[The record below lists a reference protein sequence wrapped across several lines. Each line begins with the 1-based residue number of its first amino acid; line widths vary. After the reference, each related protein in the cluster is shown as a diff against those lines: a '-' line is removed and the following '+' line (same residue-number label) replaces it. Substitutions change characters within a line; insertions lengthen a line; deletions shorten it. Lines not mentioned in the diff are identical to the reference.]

1 MSISNDN
8 ILDINEKVNVLFNN
22 YLGFT
27 STDETKP
34 YYDEQETYNNYVIGD
49 EILVDVIPSNPI
61 FINRGVFNLDGSA
74 NFNIYSKEHKNI
86 KFENLITDISSENP
100 NFTNNSVQKHHD
112 STGQDIA
119 LKFTRLKLTRLSG
132 LNTRSETVAAF
143 NAVYNDASGNKINL
157 LEDTIQFNYNKTS
170 NSAPYQWSI
179 LYKNGSSL
187 VDVSP
192 AQGSYIFDVKSGII
206 TFFDWHDSAFSSD
219 MKYNGSI
226 NLVDISNNLYIT
238 FVKYIGR
245 KGITNLQE
253 KLDTDVINAN
263 FIGISNATIT
273 LLNNQT
279 TCDGISGSGIQITR
293 DNCKSL
299 LYYSSGD
306 KWTVGTSN
314 FQANTFI
321 GDLSGNS
328 ITSNCVKG
336 TRQQGSITVKKNNLI
351 SDLSLNGG
359 NIIYPNNYYI
369 SRQALY
375 GTEFLIKANINYI
388 CSWEANQRIQFYLQ
402 KSDNNTN
409 FNNIYQTTYLGPK
422 NAGGPFQN
430 IINIES
436 FDDDLTI
443 GNTYYYRIGY
453 KLENNSYNPYGII
466 GSDYI
471 DVSAN
476 NLIMIHEY
484 SN

>member
-1 MSISNDN
+1 MSISNHN

-34 YYDEQETYNNYVIGD
+34 YYDEGETYNNYVIGD

-74 NFNIYSKEHKNI
+74 NFNIYCKEYKNI

-100 NFTNNSVQKHHD
+100 HFTNNSVQKHHD

-119 LKFTRLKLTRLSG
+119 LKFTRLKLKRLSG
-132 LNTRSETVAAF
+132 LNSLNETVAGF
-143 NAVYNDASGNKINL
+143 NAVYNDPSGNKINL
-157 LEDTIQFNYNKTS
+157 LEDTIQFNYNKTTS
-170 NSAPYQWSI
+170 SAPYQWSI
-179 LYKNGSSL
+179 EYKNGSSFI
-187 VDVSP
+187 DVSP
-192 AQGSYIFDVKSGII
+192 TQGSNIFDVKSGIV
-206 TFFDWHDSAFSSD
+206 TFFDWHSDAFNSD
-219 MKYNGSI
+219 MNYNGSLDLD
-226 NLVDISNNLYIT
+226 NISDNLYIT

-314 FQANTFI
+314 FEANTFI

-336 TRQQGSITVKKNNLI
+336 TTQQGSITVKKNNLI

-359 NIIYPNNYYI
+359 NIIYPNNYDI

-375 GTEFLIKANINYI
+375 GTEFFIKANINYM

-402 KSDNNTN
+402 KSNDNTN
-409 FNNIYQTTYLGPK
+409 FNNIYQSTYLGPK

-453 KLENNSYNPYGII
+453 KLENNSYKSYGII
-466 GSDYI
+466 GSDY

-476 NLIMIHEY
+476 NLIMIQEY